1 MPMVVPL
8 HPRTRKR
15 LKEQGLWT
23 MASRCTLLDPL
34 GYVDLLSLAGGAAFV
49 VTDSGGL
56 QKEAYYADKRCAVGM
71 PDTGWS
77 ALTDRGWNML
87 VAPDA
92 EALAATC
99 HRVREPFSVS
109 ENIYG
114 NGRAA
119 HKIIA
124 AVQQLLG

>member
-1 MPMVVPL
+1 
-8 HPRTRKR
+8 
-15 LKEQGLWT
+15 
-23 MASRCTLLDPL
+23 
-34 GYVDLLSLAGGAAFV
+34 
-49 VTDSGGL
+49 
-56 QKEAYYADKRCAVGM
+56 
-71 PDTGWS
+71 
-77 ALTDRGWNML
+77 ML